1 MATARKLLG
10 PDAIIGVTASTIQEA
25 LTACEGGADYLGIG
39 TVYAT
44 STKTNTKNII
54 GSSGVR
60 EILDAIADAGYQVPT
75 VCIGGINATN
85 LQYTVFQCGS
95 SKKQLDGVAVVSAII
110 AAPDP
115 KAVSEK
121 LLSLLRPVPPFQ
133 NATSNHDDA
142 LKMLAVV
149 PDMVR
154 AVHEQKPLSHNMTN
168 LVCPLH
174 RYQSYSFER
183 LTSSQVVQNFA
194 ANVALSVGGSPIMA
208 VSLMIL
214 LFVLYRKVRR
224 GLIKGDGD
232 KRTTEKKLPI
242 LRHSVVLL
250 S

>member
-168 LVCPLH
+168 LVCA
-174 RYQSYSFER
+174 
-183 LTSSQVVQNFA
+183 SSI
-194 ANVALSVGGSPIMA
+194 PI
-208 VSLMIL
+208 
-214 LFVLYRKVRR
+214 
-224 GLIKGDGD
+224 
-232 KRTTEKKLPI
+232 PI
-242 LRHSVVLL
+242 V
-250 S
+250 